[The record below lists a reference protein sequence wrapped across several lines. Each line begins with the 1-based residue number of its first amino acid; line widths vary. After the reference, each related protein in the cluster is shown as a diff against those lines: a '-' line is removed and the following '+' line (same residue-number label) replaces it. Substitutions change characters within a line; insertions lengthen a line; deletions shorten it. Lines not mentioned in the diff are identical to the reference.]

1 MEKDILAK
9 LIDYCLK
16 LLKRRPYSR
25 SEIDKKLTQYL
36 YKKKIP
42 QKGIYIQEVLAFLE
56 KKNFIDDTEF
66 AKWFVEQREEFRPRS
81 KKALY
86 YELMQ
91 KGIDRDLIEKTLED
105 HSEEEAIKKIISR
118 KTHLPPQ
125 KLISY
130 LLSQGFSYDEVKKA
144 IEED

>member
-1 MEKDILAK
+1 MDEVLTK

-16 LLKRRPYSR
+16 LLARRPYSK

-36 YKKKIP
+36 YKRKVNQP
-42 QKGIYIQEVLAFLE
+42 DIYKQEVLGLL
-56 KKNFIDDTEF
+56 KKENFINDTDF

-91 KGIDRDLIEKTLED
+91 KGIDRDLIERTLED
-105 HSEEEAIKKIISR
+105 YNEQEAIKKIISR
-118 KTHLPPQ
+118 KSHLPPQ

-130 LLSQGFSYDEVKKA
+130 LLSQGFSYDEVKNA
-144 IEED
+144 VNEN